1 MAELSPMMKQYM
13 EVKQANEDAILFFRL
28 GDFYEMF
35 FRDAEIASKELEIT
49 LTGRDCGLEARAPMC
64 GVPFHSA
71 DAYIARLIA
80 KGYKVAI
87 CEQVEDP
94 KTTKGIVKRE
104 IIRVISPGTLLD
116 TNVLDEKKNNYLCCV
131 YREEKGCGIAFGDIT
146 TGEISVTWFE
156 GEGYLFRLYNEIGRY
171 HPSELLT
178 NSGCSDEAQFA
189 AFLDDRFSLRTGY
202 LDQACFEEAAAR
214 EALEKQFHTK
224 DFSSVGLEEQY
235 YCLRACGAMFGF
247 LQETQKVSLE
257 HLREIHT
264 YTDGEFMDL
273 DLNTRRNLEIT
284 ETMREKS
291 KAGSLLSVLDQTST
305 AMGARQLRKWLEQP
319 LVNCVEIRK
328 RLNAVNELFAD
339 GMLRQ
344 ELIRVLKGM
353 LDIERLMSK
362 IAYKSANARD
372 LVSFRNSIR
381 VLPDIKKM
389 LEHCKSALLMEQF
402 CDLDPLEDLYF
413 LLERAI
419 DDEPPFSVREGGMI
433 KRGYHEQVDTYRK
446 AMKDG
451 KQWISELEQTERE
464 RTGIKNLK
472 TGYNKVFGY
481 YLEVTKT
488 YQDKVPDHYIR
499 KQTLA
504 NCERYITD
512 ELKKLED
519 TILSA
524 GERIAVL
531 EYELFE
537 QILKK
542 IEHNLARIQ
551 KTIRAVAVTD
561 CLCSLAAVAVEY
573 HYCMPEINL
582 SDKIVIQDGRHPV
595 VEQMQKNNLFVP
607 NDTLLDRQENR
618 LAMITGPNMAGKS
631 TYMRQVA
638 LITLMAQIG
647 SFVPAASAQIGVVD
661 KIFTRVGASDD
672 ISSGRS
678 TFMVEMSEV
687 AYILQ
692 HATPKS
698 LLILDE
704 IGRGT
709 STFDGLSIAWAV
721 IEHVVDPKI
730 LGAKT
735 LFATHYHELTELEH
749 QLPGVKNYCIAVKK
763 RGDDVV
769 FLRKII
775 RGGADDSF
783 GIEVAKL
790 AGVPSSVLKRAKKIL
805 LSLEAGQ
812 RENDTKKLPQVE
824 NEEPESQVGMFD
836 LRGSEVLEQLKQI
849 DVSTMSPIEA
859 MNCLYQMQK
868 KVQG

>member
-49 LTGRDCGLEARAPMC
+49 LTGRDCGLETRAPMC

-71 DAYIARLIA
+71 DSYIARLIA

-94 KTTKGIVKRE
+94 KAAKGIVKRE
-104 IIRVISPGTLLD
+104 IIRVVSPGTLLD

-178 NSGCSDEAQFA
+178 NSGCADEAQFA

-202 LDQACFEEAAAR
+202 LDPSCFEEEAAR
-214 EALEKQFHTK
+214 KALEQQFHTR
-224 DFSSVGLEEQY
+224 DFSEVGLEEQH

-257 HLREIHT
+257 YIREIHS

-291 KAGSLLSVLDQTST
+291 KAGSLLSVLDQTGT

-328 RLNAVNELFAD
+328 RLNAVNELYSD
-339 GMLRQ
+339 GILRQ
-344 ELIRVLKGM
+344 ELIRVMKSM

-372 LVSFRNSIR
+372 LVSFRSSIR
-381 VLPDIKKM
+381 VLPDI
-389 LEHCKSALLMEQF
+389 CKLLQGCTSALLAEQF
-402 CDLDPLEDLYF
+402 QNLDPLEDLYL
-413 LLERAI
+413 LLEQAI
-419 DDEPPFSVREGGMI
+419 EDEPPFSVREGGMI

-488 YQDKVPDHYIR
+488 YQDKVPPHYIR

-512 ELKKLED
+512 ELKQLED

-524 GERIAVL
+524 GERIALL

-537 QILKK
+537 QILEK
-542 IEHNLARIQ
+542 IESNLPRIQ
-551 KTIRAVAVTD
+551 ATIHAIAVTD
-561 CLCSLAAVAVEY
+561 CLCSLAEVAAEN

-607 NDTLLDRQENR
+607 NDTLLDRQDNR

-647 SFVPAASAQIGVVD
+647 SFVPASSAQIGVVD

-721 IEHVVDPKI
+721 IEHVVDPKL

-790 AGVPSSVLKRAKKIL
+790 AGVPSTVLKRAKKIL
-805 LSLEAGQ
+805 RSLEAGKQ
-812 RENDTKKLPQVE
+812 EGEGKKLPRIADQ
-824 NEEPESQVGMFD
+824 EPEGQLDLLTLGGSQV
-836 LRGSEVLEQLKQI
+836 LEELKRLDI
-849 DVSTMSPIEA
+849 STMSPIEA
-859 MNCLYQMQK
+859 MNCLYQMQQK
-868 KVQG
+868 LQG

>member
-49 LTGRDCGLEARAPMC
+49 LTGRDCGLETRAPMC

-94 KTTKGIVKRE
+94 KTTKGIVRRE
-104 IIRVISPGTLLD
+104 IIRVVSPGTLID
-116 TNVLDEKKNNYLCCV
+116 TNVLDEKKNNYLCCI
-131 YREEKGCGIAFGDIT
+131 YRDEKGGGIAFGDIT
-146 TGEISVTWFE
+146 TGEISATRFE
-156 GEGYLFRLYNEIGRY
+156 GDGYLFRIYNEIGRY
-171 HPSELLT
+171 HPSELLV
-178 NSGCSDEAQFA
+178 NAGCSDETHFS
-189 AFLDDRFSLRTGY
+189 AFVEERFGLRVGY
-202 LDQACFEEAAAR
+202 LDSECFSLEQAKL
-214 EALEKQFHTK
+214 ALEQQFHTNN
-224 DFSSVGLEEQY
+224 FASIGLEEQQY
-235 YCLRACGAMFGF
+235 TLRACGAMFGF

-257 HLREIHT
+257 HIREIHF
-264 YTDGEFMDL
+264 YTDGEFMEL

-291 KAGSLLSVLDQTST
+291 KAGSLLSVLDQTGT
-305 AMGARQLRKWLEQP
+305 AMGARLLRKWLERP
-319 LVNCVEIRK
+319 LINCVSIRK
-328 RLNAVNELFAD
+328 RLNGVEELFSD
-339 GMLRQ
+339 SIRRQ
-344 ELIRVLKGM
+344 ELMRILKGM

-362 IAYKSANARD
+362 ISYKTANARD
-372 LVSFRNSIR
+372 LVSFRYSIQ
-381 VLPDIKKM
+381 VLPKIKQF
-389 LEHCKSALLMEQF
+389 LENSKSTLVAEQF
-402 CDLDPLEDLYF
+402 QELDTLEDLYF
-413 LLERAI
+413 LLERAVA
-419 DDEPPFSVREGGMI
+419 DEPPFSVREGGMI
-433 KRGYHEQVDTYRK
+433 KEGYHEQVDKYRQ
-446 AMKDG
+446 AMKSG
-451 KQWISELEQTERE
+451 KQWINELEQTERE

-481 YLEVTKT
+481 YIEVTKSF
-488 YQDKVPDHYIR
+488 QDKVPEHYIR

-524 GERIAVL
+524 GERIAAL

-537 QILKK
+537 QLLGT
-542 IEHNLARIQ
+542 IESNLPRIQ
-551 KTIRAVAVTD
+551 RTIQAVAVTD
-561 CLCSLAAVAVEY
+561 CLCSLAAVASENN
-573 HYCMPEINL
+573 YCMPEINL
-582 SDKIVIQDGRHPV
+582 SDKIVIRDGRHPV
-595 VEQMQKNNLFVP
+595 VEQMQRTNLFVP
-607 NDTLLDRQENR
+607 NDTLLDRNENR

-692 HATPKS
+692 NATPKS

-721 IEHVVDPKI
+721 IEHVVDPKL

-735 LFATHYHELTELEH
+735 LFATHYHELREQEH
-749 QLPGVKNYCIAVKK
+749 KLPGVKNYCIAVKK

-775 RGGADDSF
+775 SGGADDSF

-790 AGVPSSVLKRAKKIL
+790 AGVPSNVLKRAKKIL
-805 LSLEAGQ
+805 ASLEEGKS
-812 RENDTKKLPQVE
+812 ESNSLPKVE
-824 NEEPESQVGMFD
+824 EEPKMQMGLED
-836 LRGSEVLEQLKQI
+836 LGSMEVLEQLKTL

-859 MNCLYQMQK
+859 MNCLYQMQQK
-868 KVQG
+868 LKG

>member
-647 SFVPAASAQIGVVD
+647 VVD